1 MTDEELNARFSM
13 LAAAQIRFQDQV
25 SEIVQVFRERIEA
38 QDRLVDVIQ
47 ARITVIE
54 TQVEAIQ
61 AEVTAFQAEVNRI
74 QAETERNRE
83 RQDEA
88 DQRFNVLLEEV
99 RYLIRQMGQPPGS

>member
-54 TQVEAIQ
+54 TQVEAM
-61 AEVTAFQAEVNRI
+61 QAEVNRI

>member
-54 TQVEAIQ
+54 TQVEAM
-61 AEVTAFQAEVNRI
+61 QAEVNRI

-83 RQDEA
+83 RQNEA